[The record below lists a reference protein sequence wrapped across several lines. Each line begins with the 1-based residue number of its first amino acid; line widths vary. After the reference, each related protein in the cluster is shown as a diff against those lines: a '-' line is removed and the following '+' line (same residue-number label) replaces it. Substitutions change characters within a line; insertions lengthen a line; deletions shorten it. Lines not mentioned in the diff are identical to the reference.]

1 MVKIGRFFSLFL
13 LKRKTIHFSY
23 LFGRNPQMNDVCID
37 HASCSR
43 VHAALVYHEFL
54 KKSFLVDLGSSK
66 SSFYFIDRFSKD
78 CFRRTA
84 HGTFIGSVR
93 LEGHK
98 PTQLQI
104 DSMFSFGAST
114 RKYILR
120 ERPNATIPL
129 GSSLLDDMQMEGGE
143 GALLGLPESQTELDV
158 SFLSSVFTV

>member
-1 MVKIGRFFSLFL
+1 MSSSRSRSLWISDQVSFSSNILRFQTL
-13 LKRKTIHFSY
+13 
-23 LFGRNPQMNDVCID
+23 
-37 HASCSR
+37 
-43 VHAALVYHEFL
+43 
-54 KKSFLVDLGSSK
+54 SSK
-66 SSFYFIDRFSKD
+66 
-78 CFRRTA
+78 TA
-84 HGTFIGSVR
+84 HGTYIGSIR

-98 PTQLQI
+98 PTQLQL

-158 SFLSSVFTV
+158 SYSF